1 MDIRQLH
8 TEDLRYSVPAVHPR
22 LAVIKASADQRPGLV
37 LAGQATAS
45 AIVVDRTDTEAA
57 VAADARRRQEAHARA
72 VAAQQAQLDA
82 ATANLDEAEAHEA
95 EAEDLWAAAAQA
107 VATFDQL
114 AAEVTHADARRER
127 AWTDRRSALHE
138 MVEAVDQ
145 LERVQ
150 DQRRQAASALK
161 EAEARSR
168 DTRHPGAVAHT
179 RQAGVDP
186 AAEQLQAHI
195 VALHAALDKAEEERQ
210 AQATATQEE
219 LVLAMTAV
227 SASDTTMAD
236 LWERLGQF
244 VTEELLSRWG
254 HGHPEPGM
262 IAEQRTV
269 MVAAEEA
276 TERVRSHAAAAA
288 MVARHHRDDEAGLL
302 DALDGPGAEPSRV
315 LDALRIW
322 LAGIAAAHATTGPEP
337 APVILDDPFAQLEPV
352 VRTGLIETLAGL
364 SARTQLLYLT
374 DQVDVL
380 AWAISLPDDIGRI
393 DHVVTASLPV
403 LALTE

>member
-8 TEDLRYSVPAVHPR
+8 TEDHRYSVPAVHPR
-22 LAVIKASADQRPGLV
+22 LAVIKASAVQRPGLV
-37 LAGQATAS
+37 RAAQATAS
-45 AIVVDRTDTEAA
+45 AVVVNRTDTDAA

-82 ATANLDEAEAHEA
+82 ASANLDEAEAHEA
-95 EAEDLWAAAAQA
+95 EAEDLWAASAQA
-107 VATFDQL
+107 VASFDQL
-114 AAEVTHADARRER
+114 ATEVTHADARRER

-150 DQRRQAASALK
+150 EQRRQAASALK

-168 DTRHPGAVAHT
+168 DTRHPGAV

-210 AQATATQEE
+210 AQATLAQEE

-322 LAGIAAAHATTGPEP
+322 LAAIAAAHATTGPEP
-337 APVILDDPFAQLEPV
+337 APVILDDPFAQLDPV
-352 VRTGLIETLAGL
+352 VRSGLIETLGGL

-380 AWAISLPDDIGRI
+380 AWAISLPDF
-393 DHVVTASLPV
+393 
-403 LALTE
+403 ALTE